1 MRPPN
6 ETATPNNPH
15 ENASPNNPQANS
27 SFASSHSKPEPRR
40 LRQGPSPLTRFAPLT
55 LDRPFAVPVQPAAT
69 KRKKKNETPT
79 TARLHVAG
87 IPASPPISISISPI
101 ATEAFV
107 DATAAAKFLRI
118 SRRRVIQLARNQQI
132 SALRLGN
139 GTRHLWRFR
148 LSELISA
155 QADPHV
161 NCAHAAVRTKENI
174 HMVRKRN
181 QHGSIRVLS
190 RKSGDVFEYRYYR
203 TRADGK
209 RVPANFVVGTVAE
222 LKTEAEAWAKLRKMG
237 FDPNLRCSHN
247 GRPIS
252 FKELADHY
260 TRLELTEDRTEA
272 VIPKAHSTLITY
284 RRYLAKHI
292 LPRWESARTSEME
305 PVAIQNWFRDLRREK
320 QLANG
325 TLVKLRN
332 LMQVIFKHG
341 QRYGL
346 LPRTQEANPII
357 FVRQSC
363 ATDYEPVVLTLAQCV
378 DILSNLSSM
387 HRVLVLAD
395 AATGL
400 RISEILALRW
410 ADIDWAH
417 SCIRVIRAYVYGK
430 FGPPKSKAS
439 KKPVPLHPLLAAL
452 LKSWR
457 SETLYCQDSDLV
469 FPSLRLRGKKPPRAN
484 MLVAD
489 HLQPAAKK
497 AGING
502 PVGFHTL
509 RRTLASALVANG
521 SDPKLVQELL
531 RHANI
536 KTTLDIYAKAMT
548 PAKLDAQG
556 WVLQQLLVPEVNSAV
571 V

>member
-1 MRPPN
+1 M
-6 ETATPNNPH
+6 T
-15 ENASPNNPQANS
+15 
-27 SFASSHSKPEPRR
+27 
-40 LRQGPSPLTRFAPLT
+40 
-55 LDRPFAVPVQPAAT
+55 
-69 KRKKKNETPT
+69 
-79 TARLHVAG
+79 
-87 IPASPPISISISPI
+87 
-101 ATEAFV
+101 
-107 DATAAAKFLRI
+107 
-118 SRRRVIQLARNQQI
+118 
-132 SALRLGN
+132 
-139 GTRHLWRFR
+139 
-148 LSELISA
+148 
-155 QADPHV
+155 
-161 NCAHAAVRTKENI
+161 
-174 HMVRKRN
+174 
-181 QHGSIRVLS
+181 
-190 RKSGDVFEYRYYR
+190 
-203 TRADGK
+203 
-209 RVPANFVVGTVAE
+209 E
-222 LKTEAEAWAKLRKMG
+222 LKAEAEAWAKLRKMG
-237 FDPNLRCSHN
+237 FDPNLRCNHN
-247 GRPIS
+247 GRPVS
-252 FKELADHY
+252 FGELADHY
-260 TRLELTEDRTEA
+260 TRLELTESQIEA
-272 VIPKAHSTLITY
+272 VIPKAYSTVTTY

-292 LPRWESARTSEME
+292 LPRWQSVRTSEME
-305 PVAIQNWFRDLRREK
+305 PVVIQNWFRDLRREK

-332 LMQVIFKHG
+332 LMQVVFKHG

-363 ATDYEPVVLTLAQCV
+363 SSDYEPVVLTLRQCV
-378 DILSNLSSM
+378 DVLSNLSSM

-410 ADIDWAH
+410 SDFDWDH
-417 SCIRVIRAYVYGK
+417 SCIRVVRAYVYGK
-430 FGPPKSKAS
+430 FGLPKSKAS

-452 LKSWR
+452 LKNWR
-457 SETLYCQDSDLV
+457 SQTLYPRDNDLV
-469 FPSLRLRGKKPPRAN
+469 FPSLRLKGAKPPRAN
-484 MLVAD
+484 MLVAN

-502 PVGFHTL
+502 AVGFHTL

-556 WVLQQLLVPEVNSAV
+556 WVLQQLLAPQLNPAV